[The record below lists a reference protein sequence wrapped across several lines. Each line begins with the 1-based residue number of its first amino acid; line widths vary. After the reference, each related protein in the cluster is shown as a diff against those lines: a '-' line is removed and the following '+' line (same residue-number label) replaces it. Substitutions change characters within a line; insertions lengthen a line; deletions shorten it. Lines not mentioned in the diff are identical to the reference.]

1 MLRIALASVRTRK
14 TALAGT
20 LAAVTVTVA
29 LVTAWLGL
37 LFAGRA
43 ATPSADRFGAAAVVV
58 EPDHDFQSTDGGNVT
73 RLPLDRPIGLPAAL
87 VADLRGVEGVRDVL
101 ADTPFPAR
109 IADRPVHAAPDVAAF
124 SGHPWSA
131 AALTPFRLSDGRPPE
146 ADGEVV
152 VDAATARAFGL
163 RPGASTRVVTREGT
177 SEFRV
182 VGIAAPETPGLS
194 GGGLPSRSVLFV
206 SDPVAARLAGTPG
219 RVAHI
224 GVLARPG
231 TSAES
236 LVARFRSALDRPG
249 TGVSVRSADTAADGG
264 AAQVHA
270 RLLTGDAKS
279 RAGAPEV
286 GGPLADATLLFGL
299 MGGVGAF
306 LSVFAISGA
315 FGLALLGRAR
325 EFALLRAVGATA
337 WQIRRMVSA
346 EALTVALVA
355 AVPGC
360 LLGVLVAHGLRELL
374 VTHADVPAELV
385 VTVGPGAC
393 AAGAGA
399 GVLLALTASLTASR
413 YATRVRAADALR
425 EAEAPSRLVTWPRV
439 VGALLAFAAA
449 TALFVL
455 AQHLGGEVGVA
466 FQTLVLL
473 LLLVAALLLAA
484 PLTRVLEPP
493 VGGLVA
499 LLGGATGHLAHVN
512 SRAAIRRVAGASAA
526 VLLSV
531 AMAGEVVLVGAVLGD
546 VTGRQARERTVADRV
561 LTPADA
567 SVGLPPELRGA
578 VRDMPGAAAV
588 SATRHGT
595 VVSRVLGTPDVL
607 PAAAVDPVAADR
619 VLDLGVRSGSL
630 AALAGPGTVAVS
642 RTHAGEHGWHVGSR
656 ITVTLGDGTTARLT
670 VVAVFDRALGF
681 ADFVFAAPALAGRTA
696 ADLDDAVFVRAAP
709 GRQAELD
716 AALAAYAEAHP
727 TVRVRTGGEFAA
739 DAETA
744 LARNATGSYLVLGV
758 LVVFTALSL
767 VNTLVVGTADRAREF
782 ALLRLAGASRRQ
794 VAATVLLET
803 AVAAGI
809 GTILGTAIAC
819 VTLAGAQGALTGT
832 VALDLPL
839 GDYAAILGGAA
850 GLSLLASAIPVALT
864 LRSRPLAAL
873 AGR

>member
-1 MLRIALASVRTRK
+1 MRSRK
-14 TALAGT
+14 TALGGT

-29 LVTAWLGL
+29 LVTAWLAL

-43 ATPSADRFGAAAVVV
+43 ATPSADRFGAAAVLV
-58 EPDHDFQSTDGGNVT
+58 EPDHEFQSTDGGNVT
-73 RLPLDRPIGLPAAL
+73 RLPLDRPVGLPSAL
-87 VADLRGVEGVRDVL
+87 VGHLRGVEGVRDVL

-109 IADRPVHAAPDVAAF
+109 IADRPAGSAPDVAAF

-131 AALTPFRLSDGRPPE
+131 AGLTPFRLVAGRPPE
-146 ADGEVV
+146 ADDEIV
-152 VDAATARAFGL
+152 VDAATARAFDL
-163 RPGASTRVVTREGT
+163 RPGASTRVVTSEGT
-177 SEFRV
+177 TAFRV
-182 VGIAAPETPGLS
+182 AGIAAPDTPGTS
-194 GGGLPSRSVLFV
+194 EGGLPSRSVLFV

-231 TSAES
+231 TSAET
-236 LVARFRSALDRPG
+236 LTAGVRRALDQPG
-249 TGVSVRSADTAADGG
+249 TGVSARSADTAADGG
-264 AAQVHA
+264 ATQVHA
-270 RLLTGDAKS
+270 RLLTGDAKN

-286 GGPLADATLLFGL
+286 GRPLADATLVFGL

-306 LSVFAISGA
+306 LSVFAIAGA
-315 FGLALLGRAR
+315 FGLALLNRAR
-325 EFALLRAVGATA
+325 EFALLRVVGATG

-346 EALTVALVA
+346 EALLIAVVA
-355 AVPGC
+355 AAPGC
-360 LLGVLVAHGLRELL
+360 LLGVLLARGLRELL
-374 VTHADVPAELV
+374 VTRAGVPAELV

-399 GVLLALTASLTASR
+399 GVLLSLTASLAASR

-425 EAEAPSRLVTWPRV
+425 DADAPARLVTWPRV
-439 VGALLAFAAA
+439 VAAVLAFAGA

-473 LLLVAALLLAA
+473 LLLVAALLVAA

-499 LLGGATGHLAHVN
+499 LLGGATGHLAHLN

-531 AMAGEVVLVGAVLGD
+531 AMAGEVVLVGSVLRD

-561 LTPADA
+561 LTSADA
-567 SVGLPPELRGA
+567 SVGLPHELVGA
-578 VRDMPGAAAV
+578 VRAMPGAEAV
-588 SATRHGT
+588 SATRYGT
-595 VVSRVLGTPDVL
+595 VISRVLGTPDVL
-607 PAAAVDPVAADR
+607 PAAAVDPATAER

-630 AALAGPGTVAVS
+630 TALADPGTVAVS
-642 RTHAGEHGWHVGSR
+642 RTHSGEHGWHVGSR
-656 ITVTLGDGTTARLT
+656 VTVTLGDGTTARLT
-670 VVAVFDRALGF
+670 VAAVFDRSLGF

-716 AALAAYAEAHP
+716 AALAAYAEANR

-739 DAETA
+739 DAETT

-767 VNTLVVGTADRAREF
+767 ANTLVVGTADRAREF
-782 ALLRLAGASRRQ
+782 ALLRLAGATRRQ

-803 AVAAGI
+803 VVAAGI
-809 GTILGTAIAC
+809 GTILGTVIAC
-819 VTLAGAQGALTGT
+819 VTLAGARGALTGT
-832 VALDLPL
+832 IALDLPL

-850 GLSLLASAIPVALT
+850 GLSLLASALPVVLT

-873 AGR
+873 R